1 MQQKADGCK
10 GEDKR
15 VKDVFV
21 KYDQDKDGILHL
33 ADFLEFYRSACN
45 NRSPV
50 VWANLASHHYTNDL
64 REYSEI
70 SKF

>member
-1 MQQKADGCK
+1 VDGCK

-21 KYDQDKDGILHL
+21 KYDTDKDGFLSL
-33 ADFLEFYRSACN
+33 SDFLEFYRFASAN
-45 NRSPV
+45 KSQV
-50 VWANLASHHYTNDL
+50 VWSNLATYHYTNDL

-70 SKF
+70 SNF